1 MKDGP
6 HNQSGTTAGNVS
18 CRCNLREARCVL
30 CCSLMLAFSARA
42 ELASQCIE
50 VEEGE
55 SPVAVHQLMSQKLL
69 LVQKLVETAGQPVP
83 DADALY
89 VQARQAWE
97 QGRCGD
103 AEEYVAEA
111 LETMRMARRAMETDE
126 HKRQRLREEVN
137 TLLGSASGYLDTLF
151 RIAEEKGVQSLA
163 SVDAGQLKQELS
175 QARELAAGSD
185 LAAARSRLSKL
196 NKRLEKALV
205 AARENETLV
214 YELDLSDP
222 KVAYEYEMQTN
233 LSYMML
239 LDLLS
244 SERKLSATAQAYVN
258 RAVAENAGVREEAA
272 SLADAGDHAQA
283 VTVLETASRQ
293 LIQALKI
300 SGVPVQ

>member
-1 MKDGP
+1 MSDHGST
-6 HNQSGTTAGNVS
+6 NAR
-18 CRCNLREARCVL
+18 CRCDLREARCVL

-42 ELASQCIE
+42 EVASQCVE
-50 VEEGE
+50 VQEGE

-89 VQARQAWE
+89 TQARQAWE

-103 AEEYVAEA
+103 AEEYVADA

-126 HKRQRLREEVN
+126 HKQQRLRQEVDA
-137 TLLGSASGYLDTLF
+137 LLGSAGGYLDTLF

-175 QARELAAGSD
+175 QARELAAGND
-185 LAAARSRLSKL
+185 LPAARSSLSKL

-205 AARENETLV
+205 EARDNETLV

-272 SLADAGDHAQA
+272 SLADAGDYAQA
-283 VTVLETASRQ
+283 VTVLETASRR